1 MYTGRVVRLRS
12 FALVLLLQFAATPVI
27 GLVCEMD
34 CDQPPAAPAC
44 HESTI
49 PYDGSTVRGG
59 QHPCDHD
66 HTTGSPALLAGASA
80 RDSLGTFSAVLVPAF
95 AYASAPDARVAN
107 AAVHGPPGLSGRTR
121 TSSRITVLRI

>member
-44 HESTI
+44 HESTA
-49 PYDGSTVRGG
+49 PPDGPTVRGAR
-59 QHPCDHD
+59 HACDHD
-66 HTTGSPALLAGASA
+66 HTTSSLALLAAATA
-80 RDSLGTFSAVLVPAF
+80 RDSHGTFSAVSVPAF
-95 AYASAPDARVAN
+95 AYASAPDARVAI
-107 AAVHGPPGLSGRTR
+107 AAVHGPPGLSGRTS